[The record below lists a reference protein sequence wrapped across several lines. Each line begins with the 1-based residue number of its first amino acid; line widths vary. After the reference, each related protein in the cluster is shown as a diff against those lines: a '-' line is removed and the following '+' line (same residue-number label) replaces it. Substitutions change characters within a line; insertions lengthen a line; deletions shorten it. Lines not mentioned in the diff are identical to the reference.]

1 MQATF
6 RPLTIA
12 CVAGDV
18 GIFHL
23 LVSHAANIDVKDK
36 VSHDYNAV
44 LNILYLLVIH
54 IRVVLLLYC
63 MLAYGIIMK

>member
-23 LVSHAANIDVKDK
+23 LVSHVANIDVKDK
-36 VSHDYNAV
+36 VGHYNAV
-44 LNILYLLVIH
+44 LNIRYLLVIH